1 MTKSSVCGLAL
12 DDIDPSTQVRNFCYM
27 LWHLLSVGSVLLIK
41 LKAVTVYYIKF
52 SKGSTIEKYKNV

>member
-1 MTKSSVCGLAL
+1 MEFLFHVVAATKY
-12 DDIDPSTQVRNFCYM
+12 R
-27 LWHLLSVGSVLLIK
+27 SVLLIK